1 MKLYFSEFINLILGT
16 PIDRLP
22 TSKSYVFSIG
32 MEFIFVKHL
41 TVSWSLSVAR
51 IIFLTRCYA
60 CNKVP
65 VEKSV
70 LKLLWLYEPAI

>member
-32 MEFIFVKHL
+32 MEFIFENQDLREIYKGVQILEVIPFYQNALHL
-41 TVSWSLSVAR
+41 TRVNCTPFYQNAL
-51 IIFLTRCYA
+51 
-60 CNKVP
+60 
-65 VEKSV
+65 
-70 LKLLWLYEPAI
+70 